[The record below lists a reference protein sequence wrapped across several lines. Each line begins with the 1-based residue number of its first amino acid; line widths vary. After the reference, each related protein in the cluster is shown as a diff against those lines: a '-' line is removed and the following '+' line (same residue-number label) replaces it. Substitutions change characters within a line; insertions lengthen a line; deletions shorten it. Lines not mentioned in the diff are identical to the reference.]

1 MQKLEKSEGANIV
14 DTQQKYN
21 EAKYF
26 LGMMK
31 ENIEDRQKFKYD
43 LSAFV
48 SAARSVTLVLQTE
61 VKSKNRDFDEWY
73 SKKQMLM
80 GKDEMFK
87 FFNEQR
93 IIVIHTRGSIDPQAE
108 ISENIDFGG
117 AASFS
122 IKSELRDAE
131 GNLKDYEY
139 FEQLA
144 KPKPASNP
152 NSREETN
159 YKWFFKDWQETD
171 EDAITFCERYLKE
184 LKIIVE
190 EAESKFG
197 EADAPQKQLTDK

>member
-1 MQKLEKSEGANIV
+1 MQKLEKSKGANIV

-21 EAKYF
+21 EAEYF

-80 GKDEMFK
+80 GKDELLK

-93 IIVIHTRGSIDPQAE
+93 IIVIHTRGSIDPRAE
-108 ISENIDFGG
+108 ISENIDF
-117 AASFS
+117 
-122 IKSELRDAE
+122 
-131 GNLKDYEY
+131 
-139 FEQLA
+139 
-144 KPKPASNP
+144 
-152 NSREETN
+152 
-159 YKWFFKDWQETD
+159 
-171 EDAITFCERYLKE
+171 
-184 LKIIVE
+184 
-190 EAESKFG
+190 
-197 EADAPQKQLTDK
+197 

>member
-1 MQKLEKSEGANIV
+1 MQKLEKSKGANIV

-21 EAKYF
+21 EAEYF

-93 IIVIHTRGSIDPQAE
+93 IIVIHTRGSIDPRAE

-139 FEQLA
+139 SEQPA
-144 KPKPASNP
+144 KPKPASKP

-197 EADAPQKQLTDK
+197 EANAPQKQLTDK